1 MLKKSLLGM
10 THMCKES
17 WCLFMGTLKLS
28 CVMLFCAF
36 LLLIG
41 PERTYDHIKLA
52 ASLAETPQGLLLIAI
67 LSSALIDERRG

>member
-17 WCLFMGTLKLS
+17 WCLFMGTIKLS
-28 CVMLFCAF
+28 AF

-41 PERTYDHIKLA
+41 PDRTYDHVKLA

-67 LSSALIDERRG
+67 LSSALIDERHA

>member
-10 THMCKES
+10 TQMCKES
-17 WCLFMGTLKLS
+17 WCLFMGTIKLS

-41 PERTYDHIKLA
+41 PDRTYDHVKLA

-67 LSSALIDERRG
+67 LSSALIDERHG